1 MVLNVSARMVI
12 ARVHYTGHDCR
23 MMPGV
28 RFDLALVALRLASSS
43 AFLYHGSAILVGAFG
58 GPGPREF
65 AQSHGWPISV
75 AYLVGLIQVI
85 GAVAVFT
92 GVLARVAAAG
102 LVVVMVGAIVLV
114 HLRHGFDVSNGG
126 FEYALTQMLV
136 NLAIVL
142 AGPGQY
148 SVSRFASEPWSL
160 L

>member
-1 MVLNVSARMVI
+1 MVLTMSARMVI
-12 ARVHYTGHDCR
+12 ARVHYTGHDGH

-65 AQSHGWPISV
+65 AQSHGWSISV
-75 AYLVGLIQVI
+75 AYLVGLVQVV

-114 HLRHGFDVSNGG
+114 HLRNGFDVSNGG

-148 SVSRFASEPWSL
+148 SVSRFAAEPWSL